1 MNLDHALNDKRTP
14 PPRSYKIYIP
24 LEPFLLFLCS
34 SPYSI
39 YTSTFG
45 TLFIHSPC
53 QTIPHYRLITG
64 VSVLRPTTDRCCGY
78 YILLKLNIITR
89 NLYQFVVYIF
99 TVWFVERKF
108 KNKKIIE
115 KKIQKLN
122 FWYEDALELITIF
135 DLDRRIHLITFF
147 FFRSN
152 FNKSFNNI
160 VWWEIF
166 LSVKNFH
173 YRYIYILCWI
183 PINEILFITL
193 ILLYYRSFSG
203 SFFALFS

>member
-64 VSVLRPTTDRCCGY
+64 VSVSRPTTDRCCGY
-78 YILLKLNIITR
+78 YILCSKVKHNYTKSTQLVNKYSSIYFY
-89 NLYQFVVYIF
+89 NLIC
-99 TVWFVERKF
+99 RKF
-108 KNKKIIE
+108 KNKKILDLIE
-115 KKIQKLN
+115 KKIKVK
-122 FWYEDALELITIF
+122 
-135 DLDRRIHLITFF
+135 FF
-147 FFRSN
+147 Y
-152 FNKSFNNI
+152 
-160 VWWEIF
+160 
-166 LSVKNFH
+166 VKMH
-173 YRYIYILCWI
+173 
-183 PINEILFITL
+183 
-193 ILLYYRSFSG
+193 
-203 SFFALFS
+203 

>member
-34 SPYSI
+34 SPYNI

-78 YILLKLNIITR
+78 YILSKLNIITR
-89 NLYQFVVYIF
+89 NLYQLVDKYSSIF
-99 TVWFVERKF
+99 
-108 KNKKIIE
+108 
-115 KKIQKLN
+115 L
-122 FWYEDALELITIF
+122 F
-135 DLDRRIHLITFF
+135 DLLRNLKIKNIK
-147 FFRSN
+147 SN
-152 FNKSFNNI
+152 REEDIK
-160 VWWEIF
+160 VKF
-166 LSVKNFH
+166 LV
-173 YRYIYILCWI
+173 
-183 PINEILFITL
+183 
-193 ILLYYRSFSG
+193 
-203 SFFALFS
+203 